1 MCIFVGEKVKN
12 MSERVTLQHQNILCT
27 SDLNLYGTE
36 VTGGWA
42 REINTVIII
51 DDEW

>member
-1 MCIFVGEKVKN
+1 MKKNIYEKPEMMV
-12 MSERVTLQHQNILCT
+12 VTLQHQHILCT

-42 REINTVIII
+42 REINTIII
-51 DDEW
+51 LDDEW

>member
-1 MCIFVGEKVKN
+1 MMVVC
-12 MSERVTLQHQNILCT
+12 LQHQHILCT
-27 SDLNLYGTE
+27 SDLNLYNTE